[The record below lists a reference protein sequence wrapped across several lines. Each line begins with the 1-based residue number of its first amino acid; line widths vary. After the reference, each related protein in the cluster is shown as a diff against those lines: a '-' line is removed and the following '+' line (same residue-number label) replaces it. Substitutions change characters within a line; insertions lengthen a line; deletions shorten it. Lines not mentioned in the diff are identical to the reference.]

1 MTPMKTEPIY
11 VISYFDNYGNTELVG
26 VTNDPENWIKQHN
39 ETREDKDKNELSD
52 FELVETVNFINK

>member
-39 ETREDKDKNELSD
+39 ETREDGDKNELSD
-52 FELVETVNFINK
+52 FELVETVNFINR

>member
-39 ETREDKDKNELSD
+39 ETREDEDKNELSD